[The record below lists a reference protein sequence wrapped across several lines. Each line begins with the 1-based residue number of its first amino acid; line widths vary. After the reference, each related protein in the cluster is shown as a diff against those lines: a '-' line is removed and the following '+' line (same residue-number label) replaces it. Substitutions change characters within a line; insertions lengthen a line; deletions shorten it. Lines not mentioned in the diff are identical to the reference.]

1 MAKIAALTLRG
12 FECKMIPRM
21 KRRYPILANFIVIC
35 AVWLLRAD
43 PAIAADARNTPVV
56 KVVREWSSSVV
67 NISTERTVLLQQ
79 NPNWRQFGNFFDE
92 FYKSY
97 LLNAPGTMKLT
108 SVGSGVIVS
117 QDGLIITNAHVVNMA
132 SKVYVILSDGTTRE
146 AALVAINLRNDLAL
160 LKIAAAG
167 ILKPMR
173 LAKDV
178 MVGETVVSIG
188 NPFGLDH
195 SVTVGVVSGLNR
207 NVTETATGRVIFDNL
222 IQTDASINLGSSGG
236 ALINLDG
243 DLVGINLAVIQ
254 GAQSLGFA
262 VVYDKIRGILDD
274 YYNFL
279 KQQNTK

>member
-1 MAKIAALTLRG
+1 
-12 FECKMIPRM
+12 M
-21 KRRYPILANFIVIC
+21 KRRYPVFASLIVIC
-35 AVWLLRAD
+35 AASILCAG
-43 PAIAADARNTPVV
+43 AAVAASPRNTPVV
-56 KVVREWSSSVV
+56 KVTREWSPSVV

-79 NPNWRQFGNFFDE
+79 NPNWKQFGNFFDE
-92 FYKSY
+92 FYKNY
-97 LLNAPGTMKLT
+97 LMNAPGTMKLT

-117 QDGLIITNAHVVNMA
+117 KDGLIITNAHVVNMA
-132 SKVYVILSDGTTRE
+132 SRVYVILSDGTTHE
-146 AALVAINLRNDLAL
+146 AALAAINLRNDLAI
-160 LKIAAAG
+160 LKVAAAEKF
-167 ILKPMR
+167 KPMR
-173 LAKDV
+173 IAKDV
-178 MVGETVVSIG
+178 FVGETVVSIG

-243 DLVGINLAVIQ
+243 ELVGINLAVIQ
-254 GAQSLGFA
+254 GAQSVGFA
-262 VVYDKIRGILDD
+262 VSYDKIRGILDD